1 MHKTCEE
8 MITEND
14 ILIALRKLINNE
26 SPENDWTTKEFYEI
40 FWNDW
45 KDVLSARTDDAFGV
59 AKLPISQ
66 RQIIIKLIFKKR
78 WRWNVH

>member
-8 MITEND
+8 ITEND
-14 ILIALRKLINNE
+14 ILIALRKLLNNE
-26 SPENDWTTKEFYEI
+26 SPENDWITKEFYEI
-40 FWNDW
+40 FWDGW
-45 KDVLSARTDDAFGV
+45 KDVLSARTDEAFGV